1 MNTANLPQPLPGG
14 YVFQAITPELVAVL
28 RRADST
34 LARLIPIAEKYV
46 PKLLQARTEI
56 GRKIIRARMAVETA
70 VKVRESRDDSAVHM
84 FIMTHEVERSTQLFY
99 EGRESLLRAARL
111 EFQGLTPGEFDLLA
125 RQSGEYFGLWIFG
138 EVAKRGAR

>member
-56 GRKIIRARMAVETA
+56 GRKIMRARMAVETA

-84 FIMTHEVERSTQLFY
+84 FIMTHEVERSNQLLY
-99 EGRESLLRAARL
+99 EGRESLLRAARS

-125 RQSGEYFGLWIFG
+125 RQSGEHFGLWIFG